1 MTADFW
7 HGMLVLGLFACG
19 ALAGLLSRWGPLS
32 GWAALA
38 LPLLLP
44 PLGLGLTVLYC

>member
-1 MTADFW
+1 MNPE
-7 HGMLVLGLFACG
+7 MLVFGLFGGG

-38 LPLLLP
+38 FPCVVP
-44 PLGLGLTVLYC
+44 PLGISLAALFC